1 MFKKFFLI
9 LILSCTGLK
18 SFELPDVC
26 AQEFVAGT
34 LCGPAAVCAFYAFI
48 VHPFLNNN
56 QNRPKVKTVATLGA
70 ASLYGIAAVLF
81 LKQNPEITKDFLT
94 GGFLAAAFF
103 AYCVNYKITVLEKE
117 TSLDHF

>member
-1 MFKKFFLI
+1 M
-9 LILSCTGLK
+9 ILSCTGLK

-94 GGFLAAAFF
+94 GGFLSAVFF